1 MNLSVIITAGGI
13 GKRFS
18 SEVPKQFLS
27 LIGTPVLMHTINTF
41 HNWGAMTEIILT
53 VPKEWA
59 SYWEKLIKKHDFKI
73 PHRIVDGGKERYHSI
88 KNALDMCSGDYVM
101 IHDGVRP
108 LVDKGTLNRCRNAL
122 KNNKPLIIPGTIN
135 AYSAKLAELA
145 NHNSIYLS
153 GSGVAAASY
162 GLPDLGVTTLENVL
176 IDAKRITSATSLP
189 LLVDIDTGWGD
200 FDAISNTI
208 IEMGN
213 ANVAAVHIED
223 QIFDKRCGHRPNKQL
238 VSTDEMQ
245 DRLKAALD
253 AKIDD
258 SFFIMARTDALASEG
273 IEKAIERCG
282 KYLDVGADGIFF
294 EAAVSI
300 EEYKEFKNNFS
311 APLLA
316 NITEFG
322 KTPLFTQKEL
332 SDVGVDMV
340 LYPLTAFRAMSL
352 SAEKIYNSIIKD
364 GTQEPLLD
372 IMQTREELYE
382 VLDYYNF
389 EKQLDEQFENNNKE
403 SS

>member
-1 MNLSVIITAGGI
+1 MKPGQ
-13 GKRFS
+13 KF
-18 SEVPKQFLS
+18 
-27 LIGTPVLMHTINTF
+27 
-41 HNWGAMTEIILT
+41 
-53 VPKEWA
+53 
-59 SYWEKLIKKHDFKI
+59 
-73 PHRIVDGGKERYHSI
+73 
-88 KNALDMCSGDYVM
+88 
-101 IHDGVRP
+101 
-108 LVDKGTLNRCRNAL
+108 RNAL

-135 AYSAKLAELA
+135 AFSAKLAEKA

-162 GLPDLGVTTLENVL
+162 GLPDLGITTLENVL

-200 FDAISNTI
+200 FNAISNTI

-213 ANVAAVHIED
+213 VNVAAVHIED

-238 VSTDEMQ
+238 VSIDEMQ

-273 IEKAIERCG
+273 IERAIERCG

-300 EEYKEFKNNFS
+300 EEYKEFKGNFS

-332 SDVGVDMV
+332 SDVGVDMI

-352 SAEKIYNSIIKD
+352 SADKIYNSIIKD

-382 VLDYYNF
+382 ILDYYNF

>member
-1 MNLSVIITAGGI
+1 MKPGQ
-13 GKRFS
+13 KF
-18 SEVPKQFLS
+18 
-27 LIGTPVLMHTINTF
+27 
-41 HNWGAMTEIILT
+41 
-53 VPKEWA
+53 
-59 SYWEKLIKKHDFKI
+59 
-73 PHRIVDGGKERYHSI
+73 
-88 KNALDMCSGDYVM
+88 
-101 IHDGVRP
+101 
-108 LVDKGTLNRCRNAL
+108 RNAL

-162 GLPDLGVTTLENVL
+162 GLPDLGVTTLEDVL

-223 QIFDKRCGHRPNKQL
+223 QIFDIRCGHRPNKQL
-238 VSTDEMQ
+238 VSIDEMQ

-294 EAAVSI
+294 EAVVSI